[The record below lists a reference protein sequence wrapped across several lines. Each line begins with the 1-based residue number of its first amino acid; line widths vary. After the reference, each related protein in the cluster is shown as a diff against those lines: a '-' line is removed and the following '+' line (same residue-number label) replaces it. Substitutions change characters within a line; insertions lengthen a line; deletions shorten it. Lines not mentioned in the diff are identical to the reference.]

1 MSTWP
6 ESPGRLR
13 SGVTFKI
20 EYWVQ
25 VDKPGVYFIKYTVP
39 VDMDQFI
46 DERDSK
52 EGIITWSD
60 GTFVIVN
67 EHNGS

>member
-1 MSTWP
+1 
-6 ESPGRLR
+6 
-13 SGVTFKI
+13 
-20 EYWVQ
+20 
-25 VDKPGVYFIKYTVP
+25 
-39 VDMDQFI
+39 MDQFI